1 MGKSFSVQDL
11 LTALNAQ
18 ILLDDGWFRDG
29 IVYVCASDLHS
40 DILSHSRPKSILL
53 TGLTTPQAI
62 RTAEMVEIAA
72 VCFVHGKMP
81 HEETLELARDN
92 QMPLLITSLS
102 MYDACG
108 RLYVAGMIDSDEI
121 S

>member
-1 MGKSFSVQDL
+1 MAKTFSVQEI
-11 LTALNAQ
+11 LTALEAE

-29 IVYVCASDLHS
+29 IVSVCASDLHS

-62 RTAEMVEIAA
+62 GTAEMVEISA

-81 HEETLELARDN
+81 HKEAIELARDN
-92 QMPLLITSLS
+92 QMPLLSTPLS

-108 RLYVAGMIDSDEI
+108 KLYVAGMMDSDDI
-121 S
+121 V